1 MHGARTAGHGSLEAA
16 LGSLDQGGVRTRR
29 HGDGTLLSKLPSNS
43 AGAAPVWDA
52 EEARSK

>member
-29 HGDGTLLSKLPSNS
+29 HGDGTLLSKLPSNRQARLQS
-43 AGAAPVWDA
+43 GTPKGAL
-52 EEARSK
+52 K